1 MDKMCRNDYFIFDGD
16 KIPGISLQ
24 LTSNSKYKPNFNCTV
39 KFRTAQPSQR
49 LIITIEIMDI
59 TDCPGDSLRIY
70 DGTTLL
76 NKDSKQQCGSATSFT
91 FTSSTTQVSMI
102 FISNSAVESSGFQA
116 AMALHF
122 PMIASCPQSLG
133 LFQSPVCSL
142 QWNTVGTTVA
152 GAANGVAGVTLNRL
166 NRPRDVFL
174 NSDNTLTIA
183 DTANN
188 RVQKWTIGAASGVTV
203 AGQANGAV
211 GNGLSQLSS
220 PTGVIVDETS
230 TVLVV
235 DDINDRVQSWPFTA
249 VQGTTVAGAGG
260 NGAGNNQFRRPFG
273 IARNA
278 NTRTLYISD
287 SLNHRV
293 MRYLAGAA
301 VGAVIAGGAGAGNA
315 NNQLNFPTGIYFDQT
330 SNSLIIA
337 NRNNHNIVRW
347 VIGAATR
354 TVLAGSAAG
363 APGGTA
369 ALLRNPD
376 GVTLDSAKNLYVADT
391 GNNRIQLFKVGQTNG
406 ITIAG
411 VPGLPNA
418 NPSSLRSPSAVKVDS
433 QGNLYVADTIN
444 NRIQKFTCNQS

>member
-1 MDKMCRNDYFIFDGD
+1 MCIF
-16 KIPGISLQ
+16 S
-24 LTSNSKYKPNFNCTV
+24 
-39 KFRTAQPSQR
+39 
-49 LIITIEIMDI
+49 
-59 TDCPGDSLRIY
+59 
-70 DGTTLL
+70 
-76 NKDSKQQCGSATSFT
+76 
-91 FTSSTTQVSMI
+91 
-102 FISNSAVESSGFQA
+102 
-116 AMALHF
+116 
-122 PMIASCPQSLG
+122 
-133 LFQSPVCSL
+133 
-142 QWNTVGTTVA
+142 
-152 GAANGVAGVTLNRL
+152 
-166 NRPRDVFL
+166 
-174 NSDNTLTIA
+174 
-183 DTANN
+183 
-188 RVQKWTIGAASGVTV
+188 
-203 AGQANGAV
+203 
-211 GNGLSQLSS
+211 
-220 PTGVIVDETS
+220 
-230 TVLVV
+230 
-235 DDINDRVQSWPFTA
+235 
-249 VQGTTVAGAGG
+249 GG

>member
-1 MDKMCRNDYFIFDGD
+1 MAARVRASFADDDSISDHLHIEMVRINAPTTTSTITHNDTDGQTTLNESTGTIGVNTPPRNDFLITNNPGLIEGINREYE
-16 KIPGISLQ
+16 IPNLHTYRK
-24 LTSNSKYKPNFNCTV
+24 L
-39 KFRTAQPSQR
+39 
-49 LIITIEIMDI
+49 EIAYGLP
-59 TDCPGDSLRIY
+59 TGSLRITNIVIR
-70 DGTTLL
+70 GIVT
-76 NKDSKQQCGSATSFT
+76 NAGS
-91 FTSSTTQVSMI
+91 
-102 FISNSAVESSGFQA
+102 G
-116 AMALHF
+116 
-122 PMIASCPQSLG
+122 
-133 LFQSPVCSL
+133 
-142 QWNTVGTTVA
+142 
-152 GAANGVAGVTLNRL
+152 R
-166 NRPRDVFL
+166 RRRDKL
-174 NSDNTLTIA
+174 YRKKRDL
-183 DTANN
+183 
-188 RVQKWTIGAASGVTV
+188 
-203 AGQANGAV
+203 
-211 GNGLSQLSS
+211 
-220 PTGVIVDETS
+220 
-230 TVLVV
+230 
-235 DDINDRVQSWPFTA
+235 
-249 VQGTTVAGAGG
+249 
-260 NGAGNNQFRRPFG
+260 RPFG

-376 GVTLDSAKNLYVADT
+376 GVTLDFAKNLYVADT

>member
-1 MDKMCRNDYFIFDGD
+1 MCIF
-16 KIPGISLQ
+16 S
-24 LTSNSKYKPNFNCTV
+24 
-39 KFRTAQPSQR
+39 
-49 LIITIEIMDI
+49 
-59 TDCPGDSLRIY
+59 
-70 DGTTLL
+70 
-76 NKDSKQQCGSATSFT
+76 
-91 FTSSTTQVSMI
+91 
-102 FISNSAVESSGFQA
+102 
-116 AMALHF
+116 
-122 PMIASCPQSLG
+122 
-133 LFQSPVCSL
+133 
-142 QWNTVGTTVA
+142 
-152 GAANGVAGVTLNRL
+152 
-166 NRPRDVFL
+166 
-174 NSDNTLTIA
+174 
-183 DTANN
+183 
-188 RVQKWTIGAASGVTV
+188 
-203 AGQANGAV
+203 
-211 GNGLSQLSS
+211 
-220 PTGVIVDETS
+220 
-230 TVLVV
+230 
-235 DDINDRVQSWPFTA
+235 
-249 VQGTTVAGAGG
+249 GG

-433 QGNLYVADTIN
+433 Q
-444 NRIQKFTCNQS
+444 